1 MKITVDVPD
10 PKQPDLERALD
21 RSFARID
28 KRLRSLETPNKD
40 LLKTQVDLQ
49 RTLREVANQPKDL
62 VKVFG
67 RALTK
72 LSMNS
77 NTKAEDVTKLR
88 SDLTKS
94 LTRLETVLNK
104 QYKRKLESKTTIIKK
119 TEVPDKITVRMP
131 PSLSLKMNRLE
142 EAILNSRPKT
152 YAVTM

>member
-131 PSLSLKMNRLE
+131 PSFSLKMNRLE